1 METKFDPIEKYL
13 ISENTI
19 KQKNKAAFCNA
30 TYIFGAGLRKRF
42 LAFFCT
48 NLNPYINSAWSNI
61 VRMVNVYIAV
71 IQKEQGV
78 TLHLQSAAKPHHTY
92 YLLHITYYFTKIPL
106 PILFWGKSEEVR
118 VKR

>member
-1 METKFDPIEKYL
+1 MCQDYEKEFF
-13 ISENTI
+13 I
-19 KQKNKAAFCNA
+19 FCM
-30 TYIFGAGLRKRF
+30 
-42 LAFFCT
+42 
-48 NLNPYINSAWSNI
+48 NLNPRINIASSDI

-92 YLLHITYYFTKIPL
+92 YLLHITYYFAKIPL

-118 VKR
+118 GKK